1 MKRIL
6 LLSAAFGLAASGA
19 IAGNV
24 IPPEP
29 DPAPYV
35 PAPSVY
41 DWSGAYFG
49 GYAGQG
55 MGTMEYENP
64 AVGPYDLDPNWSYGA
79 FAGYNW
85 QAGNLVYGVEA
96 SVGLFQGF
104 PVGFPTESYD
114 YIADA
119 RARVGHA
126 MDNVLVYGFAG
137 GSIGQYT
144 ISGTPP
150 SWTIYGANYGAGLE
164 FGVTDNLSIGG
175 EYVGHY
181 LTSSDTNNPGQNQN
195 TVLHELRARAAV
207 RF

>member
-24 IPPEP
+24 TPPEP

-41 DWSGAYFG
+41 DWSGAYVG

-64 AVGPYDLDPNWSYGA
+64 AVGPYDIDPAWSYGA

-104 PVGFPTESYD
+104 PVGFPNETFD
-114 YIADA
+114 YMADL

-126 MDNVLVYGFAG
+126 MDNVLAYGFAG

-144 ISGTPP
+144 IP
-150 SWTIYGANYGAGLE
+150 SIPATFSIYGANYGAGLE
-164 FGVTDNLSIGG
+164 FGITDNLSIGG

-181 LTSSDTNNPGQNQN
+181 LTGETHNPGQDQN
-195 TVLHELRARAAV
+195 TILHELRVRAAV

>member
-6 LLSAAFGLAASGA
+6 MTSAAFVIAAGA
-19 IAGNV
+19 ATAGTV
-24 IPPEP
+24 APPAP
-29 DPAPYV
+29 DPVPVAPT
-35 PAPSVY
+35 PAPAY

-49 GYAGQG
+49 GYAGGG
-55 MGTMEYENP
+55 MGTMEYQTP
-64 AVGPYDLDPNWSYGA
+64 AFGPYDIDPAWSYGA

-85 QAGNLVYGVEA
+85 QSGNLVYGVEA

-104 PVGFPTESYD
+104 PVGFPGESYD
-114 YIADA
+114 YIVDA

-144 ISGTPP
+144 IPP
-150 SWTIYGANYGAGLE
+150 DSWSIYGANYGAGLE

-181 LTSSDTNNPGQNQN
+181 LTGETNVAGQTQN
-195 TVLHELRARAAV
+195 TILHELRARVAV